1 MESSRTKS
9 ISVATIWDA
18 IEKISNYLRQREKK
32 MNELEILNFTLE
44 AFFSSLDKVT
54 CADDFLV
61 ESLNLGSPQTSTPK
75 Q

>member
-1 MESSRTKS
+1 
-9 ISVATIWDA
+9 
-18 IEKISNYLRQREKK
+18 

-61 ESLNLGSPQTSTPK
+61 ESLNLGSPTNFHAKTIIPRHVWK
-75 Q
+75 D

>member
-1 MESSRTKS
+1 
-9 ISVATIWDA
+9 
-18 IEKISNYLRQREKK
+18 